1 MLDIHTH
8 ILPQMDDGSRSVEE
22 SLLML
27 RSLRAQGVDTVALT
41 SHFYAEDESPERFLA
56 RRAQAR
62 SRLEAAMDDG
72 EWPSLR
78 SGAEVCYYIGV
89 SRTEGIE
96 RLCIEDTP
104 LLMLEMPMTH
114 WDRSVMDEALELAT
128 DGRVILL
135 LAHIDRYLRYNKLDA
150 FELLRSRGALM
161 QINAGFAE
169 DRGNHRLLRK
179 LAKRDLIQF
188 VGTDCHGITHRAPHM
203 SPALEMLEKYGG
215 ERLLRTLDLY
225 EEEFFD

>member
-1 MLDIHTH
+1 
-8 ILPQMDDGSRSVEE
+8 
-22 SLLML
+22 
-27 RSLRAQGVDTVALT
+27 
-41 SHFYAEDESPERFLA
+41 
-56 RRAQAR
+56 
-62 SRLEAAMDDG
+62 
-72 EWPSLR
+72 
-78 SGAEVCYYIGV
+78 
-89 SRTEGIE
+89 
-96 RLCIEDTP
+96 
-104 LLMLEMPMTH
+104 
-114 WDRSVMDEALELAT
+114 
-128 DGRVILL
+128 
-135 LAHIDRYLRYNKLDA
+135 
-150 FELLRSRGALM
+150 M